1 MLPFNL
7 FILHIHSLRKGRNVG
22 SVTGI
27 SIIRFFCSC
36 NGCFLTVIGIF
47 QFLFLCSSCSISIC
61 LCLVLFG
68 RSEFCIGIGDGGHIS
83 GHGLNQISVFIQ

>member
-36 NGCFLTVIGIF
+36 NGYILAGSVLQI
-47 QFLFLCSSCSISIC
+47 LFLCSSCSISLC
-61 LCLVLFG
+61 LCLILFG

-83 GHGLNQISVFIQ
+83 GHCLNQISVFIQ